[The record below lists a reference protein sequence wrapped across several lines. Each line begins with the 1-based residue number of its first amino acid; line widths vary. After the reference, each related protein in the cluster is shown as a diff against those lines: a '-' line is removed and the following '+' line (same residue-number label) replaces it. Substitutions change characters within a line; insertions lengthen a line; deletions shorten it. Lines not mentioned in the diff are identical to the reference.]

1 MLPEIGE
8 TGWVPLLKPASELM
22 LQTTSMSARI
32 VGGYAVF
39 VHSNRAPTDEE
50 WEQALELHR
59 RGGGSVVLPT
69 LVYTEGGAPNAS
81 QRVRLNAL
89 VTASKPRVAVVTP
102 SVLARAAGAALAL
115 INSNTRV
122 FGPEQLDRALDHIG
136 ASATTRELL
145 RRTLEE
151 LRIDL
156 KGRERNTGT

>member
-1 MLPEIGE
+1 
-8 TGWVPLLKPASELM
+8 M
-22 LQTTSMSARI
+22 LQTASMSARI

-39 VHSNRAPTDEE
+39 VHSNRAPTDPE

-59 RGGGSVVLPT
+59 QGGGAVVLPT
-69 LVYTEGGAPNAS
+69 LVYTDGGAPNAT
-81 QRVRLNAL
+81 QRVRLNSL
-89 VTASKPRVAVVTP
+89 VTTSKPRVAVMTP

-122 FGPEQLDRALDHIG
+122 FGPDQVDRALDHVG
-136 ASATTRELL
+136 ARGTTRDLL

-156 KGRERNTGT
+156 KGREQGT